1 MRPAPLILGLAVLFA
16 IAQAAPARASG
27 PALVLWAW
35 ERPEDLRSASPAVE
49 VAAVM
54 GFIQLSGDSLWGRPR
69 RFPLQTAP
77 GARKIAVVHVQVDP
91 SRPLQWTPALRA
103 RTASAVLMYVRA
115 SGLQAVQIDFEVPA
129 SDRQALIDLVHD
141 VRAGLPA
148 GTPLS
153 MNALA
158 SWCETESWVDQ
169 AGADEI
175 VPMVFRL
182 GRGGDK
188 LKAKLETGGDFADP
202 HCRSAVGLSTDT
214 PLARWPHGRRIYVF
228 NPKSWTPAE
237 IAAVEKD
244 IRP

>member
-1 MRPAPLILGLAVLFA
+1 M
-16 IAQAAPARASG
+16 
-27 PALVLWAW
+27 
-35 ERPEDLRSASPAVE
+35 
-49 VAAVM
+49 
-54 GFIQLSGDSLWGRPR
+54 
-69 RFPLQTAP
+69 
-77 GARKIAVVHVQVDP
+77 DP

-103 RTASAVLMYVRA
+103 RTASAVLAYVRA

-158 SWCETESWVDQ
+158 SWCETEYLGRPAAPV
-169 AGADEI
+169 DEI

-202 HCRSAVGLSTDT
+202 HCRSAIGISTDT
-214 PLARWPHGRRIYVF
+214 PLAR
-228 NPKSWTPAE
+228 
-237 IAAVEKD
+237 
-244 IRP
+244 